1 MKNAGMKEANVMQQ
15 NEELE
20 AVVVQA
26 LERPPVV
33 RIADGFAARVAAA
46 AAAMPVEPV
55 RVRRR
60 VSAGRVMAMVALG
73 VLGVTLFVLAP
84 QAGTRV
90 ASWPFVVEMLALVQ
104 MAGIGYGLIRLD
116 RG

>member
-1 MKNAGMKEANVMQQ
+1 MKDAGMKQ

-20 AVVVQA
+20 AAVVQA

-33 RIADGFAARVAAA
+33 RVPGDFAARVAAA
-46 AAAMPVEPV
+46 AVALPVEPV

-60 VSAGRVMAMVALG
+60 VSVGRVAAMVALG
-73 VLGVTLFVLAP
+73 VLVVTLFVVAA

-90 ASWPFVVEMLALVQ
+90 ASWPFVVEMLVLVQ
-104 MAGIGYGLIRLD
+104 MAGIGYGLMRLD